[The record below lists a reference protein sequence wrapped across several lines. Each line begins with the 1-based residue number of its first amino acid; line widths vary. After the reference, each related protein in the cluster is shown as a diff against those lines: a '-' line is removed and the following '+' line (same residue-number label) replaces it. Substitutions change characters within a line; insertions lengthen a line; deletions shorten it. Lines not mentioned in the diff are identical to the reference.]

1 MTTYGEDFSTTI
13 LTTVKAE
20 QELDFI
26 TKGLKL
32 TGLISFKNWSKSYF
46 TRTIEPYYYMAK
58 PGSYDPYDSEAAN
71 YTLERVG
78 TSGKDFITQS
88 DPEKSA
94 DRTFQFMQPWSGH
107 AISKAS
113 TTYQRCYS
121 TYNVNTASI
130 HCQPVIREYP
140 AVSPMLMTSVT
151 CSRLILVITERNV
164 WLPVTASRCS
174 LPLQQ
179 AGSSAMKNSSNQ

>member
-1 MTTYGEDFSTTI
+1 MLFGNAFYTGDLLYKNPYADLLTTYGEDFQSTI

-46 TRTIEPYYYMAK
+46 TRTIEPYYYMVK
-58 PGSYDPYDSEAAN
+58 TGSYDPYDPEAAN

-94 DRTFQFMQPWSGH
+94 DRTIQFQATLEWSRNFKGIH
-107 AISKAS
+107 DLSAMLLSAAS
-113 TTYQRCYS
+113 THS
-121 TYNVNTASI
+121 TTA
-130 HCQPVIREYP
+130 R
-140 AVSPMLMTSVT
+140 
-151 CSRLILVITERNV
+151 
-164 WLPVTASRCS
+164 
-174 LPLQQ
+174 
-179 AGSSAMKNSSNQ
+179 

>member
-1 MTTYGEDFSTTI
+1 MNAQLRNSGGPKTSTTDLFAEMLSANPVNFPAYYPSSVAPSGVDHMLFGNAFYTGDLLYKNPYADLMTTYGEDFQSTI

-78 TSGKDFITQS
+78 TSGKDFITHWIQRNRRPYFPVS
-88 DPEKSA
+88 GSLGVV
-94 DRTFQFMQPWSGH
+94 TQFQRHP
-107 AISKAS
+107 
-113 TTYQRCYS
+113 
-121 TYNVNTASI
+121 
-130 HCQPVIREYP
+130 
-140 AVSPMLMTSVT
+140 
-151 CSRLILVITERNV
+151 RLISDVT
-164 WLPVTASRCS
+164 LPTT
-174 LPLQQ
+174 
-179 AGSSAMKNSSNQ
+179 